1 MTSRI
6 VIVLSVLLV
15 AAAAVAVQP
24 KTDSDEQAIK
34 KVLREN
40 YVEGMYIKHDREV
53 LRAGLASTFVMQVY
67 WDGKLSTTTRS
78 QWLKKLKLSGV
89 PTKKRVESTIKVLDI
104 EGVAAVARVDLYV
117 DSKHMYTDFFGLY
130 KTEDG
135 WKIVTKMFHAHQ

>member
-6 VIVLSVLLV
+6 VIILSVLLV

-24 KTDSDEQAIK
+24 KTASDEQAIE

-40 YVEGMYIKHDREV
+40 YVEGMYIKHDRDV
-53 LRAGLASTFVMQVY
+53 LRAGLAPTFVMQVY

-104 EGVAAVARVDLYV
+104 EGVAAVARVDLHI

-135 WKIVTKMFHAHQ
+135 WTIVTKMFHAHQ